1 MRKIK
6 WKWGLLLAC
15 SAAMLGGCG
24 GTDTVKS
31 VKKTGV
37 LRVAV
42 YKEAEADSQNT
53 KTEDTLLE
61 TLSEALGAEI
71 EKAQAETPEEAAS
84 MVENGEADIAVGSLT
99 EEAASGRKCD
109 TTSSYA
115 EEPILLVTRR
125 GDYSD
130 CVAAFE
136 GRTLGAQPQL
146 AGETETLTADQKE
159 ISVDA
164 SVETESAASRLENGG
179 LDGYICLRGAA
190 KKLIEE
196 KGGEL
201 QAQSLVAAEPR
212 EYCALVPAKD
222 RKFKQG
228 VNQMIQSLK
237 EPEESQAKE

>member
-1 MRKIK
+1 MQKSK

-15 SAAMLGGCG
+15 TAVMLGGCG
-24 GTDTVKS
+24 GTDTVKA
-31 VKKTGV
+31 VKKAGV
-37 LRVAV
+37 LRAAV
-42 YKEAEADSQNT
+42 YEEADADSRNT

-61 TLSEALGAEI
+61 TLSEALGVEV
-71 EKAQAETPEEAAS
+71 EKAQAGTPEEAAS

-115 EEPILLVTRR
+115 EETILIVTRR

-130 CVAAFE
+130 CTAAFE
-136 GRTLGAQPQL
+136 GRILGAQPQL
-146 AGETETLTADQKE
+146 AGEAETLTADQKE
-159 ISVDA
+159 VSVDSSIEA
-164 SVETESAASRLENGG
+164 ESAASMLGQGG
-179 LDGYICLRGAA
+179 LDGYICLRGTA

-201 QAQSLVAAEPR
+201 QAQSLIAAKPI

-228 VNQMIQSLK
+228 VNQIIQSMD